1 MGDALDASDAC
12 GWSMVKYEER
22 KEEKEERKDG
32 DVMCVACGDVCVG
45 KWVSG

>member
-22 KEEKEERKDG
+22 KEEERKDG

-45 KWVSG
+45 KWVKSGV